1 MTEKRPNESSPG
13 GESSLGKLVS
23 TTFSSLKHRNFRWYS
38 LGVIASLTGSLMQE
52 IVVAWV
58 AYQMTGSSFVLGSIL
73 FSYQIPML
81 LVSIA
86 GGWAADRLN
95 RKRIIVVTQI
105 LALIV
110 SLTWLTLSAT
120 GLLQLWHL
128 YALSAVFGTIV
139 AFEIPAR
146 FAIIPQLVSDEDTL
160 NAFSL
165 DSLLFYSGRV
175 LGPAVAAV
183 MLAVIGPTGCFA
195 VNACT
200 YVFELVTLAFIR
212 PRAVDN
218 AKAPSLME
226 GLRFTY
232 GTPSLRRLL
241 LLVAVL
247 SFCGVYIPLM
257 PVFTDMLHGTAST
270 NGFLIAASEMGAMVA
285 SLILAYLTADHT
297 KTGRLL
303 RYIGLA
309 GLSYA
314 AFMTLFAVSRNPIF
328 SMALMIPVGF
338 SMTIALIGS
347 HAVIQSKTEDR
358 MRGVVSTVFW
368 MYSYFGMFA
377 LGGPTLGW
385 LVEKVGA
392 TATVAGAAAACAVA
406 TALFIVGQRREAKE
420 AERTPKQ

>member
-1 MTEKRPNESSPG
+1 MTEERKPEPSS
-13 GESSLGKLVS
+13 ENTLGKLVG
-23 TTFSSLKHRNFRWYS
+23 TTFSSLKSRNFRWYS
-38 LGVIASLTGSLMQE
+38 AGVIASLTGSLMQE

-81 LVSIA
+81 VVSIA

-95 RKRIIVVTQI
+95 RKRIIVVTQV
-105 LALIV
+105 LALTV
-110 SLTWLTLSAT
+110 SLVWLTLSAT

-128 YALSAVFGTIV
+128 YALSAVFGMIV

-146 FAIIPQLVSDEDTL
+146 FAIIPQLVGDEDIL

-175 LGPAVAAV
+175 LGPAVAALL
-183 MLAVIGPTGCFA
+183 LAYIGPTGCFA
-195 VNACT
+195 INSAT
-200 YVFELVTLAFIR
+200 YVFELVTLSFIL
-212 PRAVDN
+212 PRAMDA
-218 AKAPSLME
+218 AKAPSLAE
-226 GLRFTY
+226 GFRFTY

-241 LLVAVL
+241 ALVAVL

-257 PVFTDMLHGTAST
+257 PVFTDMLSGTART

-285 SLILAYLTADHT
+285 SLILAYVTADHS
-297 KTGRLL
+297 KSKRLV

-314 AFMTLFAVSRNPIF
+314 AFMALFAVSRNAYV

-338 SMTIALIGS
+338 SMTILLIGS
-347 HAVIQSKTEDR
+347 HAVVQSKTEDR

-392 TATVAGAAAACAVA
+392 TVTVAGAAAACAVA
-406 TALFIVGQRREAKE
+406 TVLFIVGQRREARKGQ
-420 AERTPKQ
+420 PKP

>member
-1 MTEKRPNESSPG
+1 MTENRRKDESPS
-13 GESSLGKLVS
+13 GESPLGKFVG
-23 TTFSSLKHRNFRWYS
+23 TTFSSLKHRNFRFYS
-38 LGVIASLTGSLMQE
+38 AGVLASLTGSLMQE

-73 FSYQIPML
+73 FAYQIPML
-81 LVSIA
+81 LASIA
-86 GGWAADRLN
+86 GGFAADRLD
-95 RKRIIVVTQI
+95 RKRIIVVTQV
-105 LALIV
+105 LALLV

-120 GLLQLWHL
+120 GHLELWHL
-128 YALSAVFGTIV
+128 YALSAVFGTVV

-146 FAIIPQLVSDEDTL
+146 FAIIPQLVSEEDTL

-195 VNACT
+195 VNAAT
-200 YVFELVTLAFIR
+200 YAFELVTLSFIL
-212 PRAVDN
+212 PRAMVS
-218 AKAPSLME
+218 AKAPSLAE
-226 GLRFTY
+226 GFRFTY
-232 GTPSLRRLL
+232 GTPSLRRLFV
-241 LLVAVL
+241 LVAVL

-257 PVFTDMLHGTAST
+257 PVFTDLLEGTART
-270 NGFLIAASEMGAMVA
+270 NGFLIAASELGAMVA
-285 SLILAYLTADHT
+285 SLILAYLTADHS
-297 KTGRLL
+297 KSKRLA

-314 AFMTLFAVSRNPIF
+314 AFMTLFAVSRNAYL
-328 SMALMIPVGF
+328 SMALLIPVGF
-338 SMTIALIGS
+338 SMTILLIGS
-347 HAVIQSKTEDR
+347 HAVVQSKTEDR

-377 LGGPTLGW
+377 LGGPTIGW

-392 TATVAGAAAACAVA
+392 TATVTGAAAACAIASV
-406 TALFIVGQRREAKE
+406 LFIVGQRREARKSE
-420 AERTPKQ
+420 PRQ